1 MTTSQSP
8 SDSGEVKTEGRMNIS
23 LGQRVRDPAWLGRAS
38 AVGFCVTLLVFAGSF
53 VFAFMNLDQFA
64 LLIVP
69 AWLRVVLALPYVV
82 AVFAL
87 GTVAGAVSGWRHSRW
102 SLAVRIHQT
111 VLAGL
116 GLLFVWQLTVLGFLL

>member
-1 MTTSQSP
+1 M
-8 SDSGEVKTEGRMNIS
+8 DSYLGE
-23 LGQRVRDPAWLGRAS
+23 RVRNPAWLGRAS
-38 AVGFCVTLLVFAGSF
+38 AVGFCVTVLVFSGSF
-53 VFAFMNLDQFA
+53 VFALTNLDQFA

-69 AWLRVVLALPYVV
+69 AWLQAVLALPYVA

-102 SLAVRIHQT
+102 SLAARIHQT

-116 GLLFVWQLTVLGFLL
+116 AVLFVWQLTVLGFLP

>member
-1 MTTSQSP
+1 
-8 SDSGEVKTEGRMNIS
+8 MNIS

>member
-8 SDSGEVKTEGRMNIS
+8 SDSGDEKKERHTDIS
-23 LGQRVRDPAWLGRAS
+23 LGQRVRDPVWLSRAS
-38 AVGFCVTLLVFAGSF
+38 AVGFCVTVLGFAGSL
-53 VFAFMNLDQFA
+53 VFAFMNLDQFT
-64 LLIVP
+64 LLVVP

-82 AVFAL
+82 VVFTL

-102 SLAVRIHQT
+102 SLAVRIQQT

-116 GLLFVWQLTVLGFLL
+116 GLLFVWQLIVLGFLP

>member
-1 MTTSQSP
+1 MTTPQSP
-8 SDSGEVKTEGRMNIS
+8 SNSGEATKEGRGGIA
-23 LGQRVRDPAWLGRAS
+23 LGQRVRNPAWLGRAS
-38 AVGFCVTLLVFAGSF
+38 AVGFCVTVVVFVGSF

-69 AWLRVVLALPYVV
+69 AWLQTVLALPYIVV
-82 AVFAL
+82 VFAL

-111 VLAGL
+111 ALAVLAI
-116 GLLFVWQLTVLGFLL
+116 LFVWQLTVLGFLP